1 LVNGKEGMTY
11 RYMRVIVLF
20 DLPVTTSENIRQY
33 TKFRK
38 FLLKSGF
45 LMMQES
51 VYCKL
56 ALNATAAEA
65 IMTNLRKNKP
75 EAGLVQ
81 VLTMTEKQ
89 FQKIEFIVGTST
101 HNVLDND
108 ERLVIL

>member
-1 LVNGKEGMTY
+1 MTY

-20 DLPVTTSENIRQY
+20 DLPVTTSKDMRQY

-65 IMTNLRKNKP
+65 VVENLRKNKP
-75 EAGLVQ
+75 ESGLVQ
-81 VLTMTEKQ
+81 ILTMTEKQ
-89 FQKIEFIVGTST
+89 FQKIEILVGTSNS
-101 HNVLDND
+101 NVIDSD
-108 ERLVIL
+108 ERLIVL

>member
-1 LVNGKEGMTY
+1 M
-11 RYMRVIVLF
+11 IVLF
-20 DLPVTTSENIRQY
+20 DLPITTSENIRQY

-56 ALNATAAEA
+56 ALNATVAEA
-65 IMTNLRKNKP
+65 VVENLRKNKP

-89 FQKIEFIVGTST
+89 FQRIEFIVGTSK
-101 HNVLDND
+101 HDVLDND
-108 ERLVIL
+108 ERLVVL

>member
-1 LVNGKEGMTY
+1 MTY
-11 RYMRVIVLF
+11 RYMRVMVLF

-45 LMMQES
+45 IMMQES

-56 ALNATAAEA
+56 ALNATVAEA
-65 IMTNLRKNKP
+65 VVANLKKNKP
-75 EAGLVQ
+75 ESGLVQ

-89 FQKIEFIVGTST
+89 FQKIEFIVGVS
-101 HNVLDND
+101 NNKVLDSD
-108 ERLVIL
+108 ERLIVL

>member
-1 LVNGKEGMTY
+1 
-11 RYMRVIVLF
+11 MRVMVLF

-45 LMMQES
+45 IMMQES

-56 ALNATAAEA
+56 ALNATVAEA
-65 IMTNLRKNKP
+65 VVANLKKNKP
-75 EAGLVQ
+75 ESGLVQ

-89 FQKIEFIVGTST
+89 FQKIEFIVGAS
-101 HNVLDND
+101 NNKVLDSD
-108 ERLVIL
+108 ERLIVL

>member
-1 LVNGKEGMTY
+1 MTY

-20 DLPVTTSENIRQY
+20 DLPITTSENIRQY

-45 LMMQES
+45 IMMQES

-56 ALNATAAEA
+56 ALYATVAEA
-65 IMTNLRKNKP
+65 VVANLKKNKP

-89 FQKIEFIVGTST
+89 FQKIEFIVGTSNS
-101 HNVLDND
+101 NVLDSD
-108 ERLVIL
+108 ERLIVL

>member
-1 LVNGKEGMTY
+1 MTY
-11 RYMRVIVLF
+11 RYMRVIVFF
-20 DLPVTTSENIRQY
+20 DLPVTSSENVRQY

-38 FLLKSGF
+38 FLMKSGF

-51 VYCKL
+51 VYCNL

-65 IMTNLRKNKP
+65 ILVNLRKNKP
-75 EAGLVQ
+75 ESGVVQ

-89 FQKIEFIVGTST
+89 FQKIEFIVGTSK

-108 ERLVIL
+108 ERLVVL

>member
-1 LVNGKEGMTY
+1 MTY

-20 DLPVTTSENIRQY
+20 DLPVTTSKDMRQY

-65 IMTNLRKNKP
+65 VVENLRKNKP
-75 EAGLVQ
+75 ESGLVQ
-81 VLTMTEKQ
+81 ILTMS
-89 FQKIEFIVGTST
+89 F
-101 HNVLDND
+101 
-108 ERLVIL
+108 RR

>member
-1 LVNGKEGMTY
+1 MTY

-20 DLPVTTSENIRQY
+20 DLPITTSENIRQY

-45 LMMQES
+45 VMMQES

-56 ALNATAAEA
+56 ALNATVAEA
-65 IMTNLRKNKP
+65 IVGNLRKNKP

-89 FQKIEFIVGTST
+89 FQKIEFIVGTSK
-101 HNVLDND
+101 NNILDSD

>member
-1 LVNGKEGMTY
+1 MTY
-11 RYMRVIVLF
+11 RYMRVIVFF
-20 DLPVTTSENIRQY
+20 DLPVTSSENIRQY

-51 VYCKL
+51 IYCKL

-65 IMTNLRKNKP
+65 ILANLRKNKP
-75 EAGLVQ
+75 ESGVVQ

-89 FQKIEFIVGTST
+89 FQKIEFIVGKSK

-108 ERLVIL
+108 ERLVVL